1 MSVDKTVSPACL
13 CTSCLSGCTSC
24 SGGCSGDCDGSC
36 SGDCRGCRGDCS
48 GDCKGCSGTCRGSCK
63 GCSGCSSCS
72 GTCSGS
78 CSGCSG
84 SCQGSCTSCSNTCTG
99 TCIGTCTGQCNTACT
114 AEAQAEEIANL
125 GLNIAVGNPIKA
137 SDYTQLKAAID
148 REYTRRGKGTP
159 SSFPVPPQPKGKVL
173 LSTARKVL
181 EDLYALNGLPE
192 HDWRDS
198 FSSGTVVPPSK
209 WAPSIAYLKTLAA
222 EIV

>member
-1 MSVDKTVSPACL
+1 MSVDKTISPACM
-13 CTSCLSGCTSC
+13 CTSCVGGCSSC
-24 SGGCSGDCDGSC
+24 SGGCSGGCSGSC
-36 SGDCRGCRGDCS
+36 SGDCRGCRGSCS
-48 GDCKGCSGTCRGSCK
+48 GGCKGCSGTC
-63 GCSGCSSCS
+63 SG
-72 GTCSGS
+72 
-78 CSGCSG
+78 
-84 SCQGSCTSCSNTCTG
+84 SCSNTCTG

-125 GLNIAVGNPIKA
+125 GLNIAVGNPIRA

-148 REYTRRGKGTP
+148 REYTRRGKGLP
-159 SSFPVPPQPKGKVL
+159 AAFPVPPQPKGKVL

-181 EDLYALNGLPE
+181 EDLYALDGLPE

>member
-48 GDCKGCSGTCRGSCK
+48 STCR
-63 GCSGCSSCS
+63 GCSGCSGSCS
-72 GTCSGS
+72 GNCN
-78 CSGCSG
+78 GCSG
-84 SCQGSCTSCSNTCTG
+84 SCQGSCQNSCSASCT
-99 TCIGTCTGQCNTACT
+99 GTCTGQCNTACT

-159 SSFPVPPQPKGKVL
+159 TSFPVPPQPKGKVL

-181 EDLYALNGLPE
+181 EDLYALDELPE

>member
-1 MSVDKTVSPACL
+1 MACATKETSACL
-13 CTSCLSGCTSC
+13 CT
-24 SGGCSGDCDGSC
+24 
-36 SGDCRGCRGDCS
+36 
-48 GDCKGCSGTCRGSCK
+48 
-63 GCSGCSSCS
+63 SCS

-159 SSFPVPPQPKGKVL
+159 TSFPVPPQPKGKVL

-181 EDLYALNGLPE
+181 EDLYALDGLPE

>member
-84 SCQGSCTSCSNTCTG
+84 SCTSCSNTCTG

-159 SSFPVPPQPKGKVL
+159 TSFPVPPQPKGKVL

-181 EDLYALNGLPE
+181 EDLYALDGLPE